1 MQSDDDTPARGQRH
15 DAVGAPEPDSD
26 TARRRAGGPRVSI
39 AMATWQGAR
48 FIDEQLESIAAQ
60 TRPPDQLVVSDDGS
74 TDATCEM
81 VEAFAARAGFEV
93 QLVRNGERGLT
104 TVNFERAVAR
114 CDGDLVFFADQDD
127 VWRPHKLERMVD
139 VFERRPATGGL
150 FCNGSVV
157 DDDRRPL
164 GYDLWQSQGFHR
176 GEQAMVRRGQAAM
189 VFLRHVVAAGNTFA
203 FRGRFKPLLLPF
215 PRLRSV
221 HDAWVA
227 FMVAAVS
234 GFEIL
239 DEDLVEYRLHADNQ
253 FGLALLDVRAQIAK
267 ARLQLSER
275 AFRHA
280 AELFGEAARRLDA
293 HPELPVDPALRR
305 HIDAKVAHSKL
316 RDGLPAGWLA
326 RLGPVLGEA
335 ARGHY
340 GLYGY
345 GWKSL
350 AQDLFL
356 R

>member
-1 MQSDDDTPARGQRH
+1 MHSDDDTPERAQRH
-15 DAVGAPEPDSD
+15 DADGPPGPVRD
-26 TARRRAGGPRVSI
+26 TARPRPGHARVSI

-74 TDATCEM
+74 TDDTCAR
-81 VEAFAARAGFEV
+81 VDAFAREADFEV
-93 QLVRNGERGLT
+93 QLVRNTERGLT

-114 CDGDLVFFADQDD
+114 CHGDLVFFADQDD

-139 VFERRPATGGL
+139 VFERHPATGGL

-157 DDDRRPL
+157 DDDREPL

-203 FRGRFKPLLLPF
+203 FRGRFLPLVLPF

-234 GFEIL
+234 DFEIL

-253 FGLALLDVRAQIAK
+253 FGLALLDLRAQIAK
-267 ARLQLSER
+267 ARLQITER

-280 AELFGEAARRLDA
+280 ALLFGEATRRLAA
-293 HPELPVDPALRR
+293 HPEFPADPTLRR
-305 HIDAKVAHSKL
+305 HIDAKVAHSAL
-316 RDGLPAGWLA
+316 RDGLPDGWLA
-326 RLGPVLGEA
+326 RLGPVVGEA
-335 ARGHY
+335 VRGHY

>member
-1 MQSDDDTPARGQRH
+1 VEG
-15 DAVGAPEPDSD
+15 
-26 TARRRAGGPRVSI
+26 
-39 AMATWQGAR
+39 
-48 FIDEQLESIAAQ
+48 FAQ
-60 TRPPDQLVVSDDGS
+60 KVD
-74 TDATCEM
+74 
-81 VEAFAARAGFEV
+81 FEV
-93 QLVRNGERGLT
+93 QLVRNEERGLT
-104 TVNFERAVAR
+104 TVNFERAIER

-139 VFERRPATGGL
+139 VFDRHPSTGGL

-157 DDDRRPL
+157 DDDRNPL
-164 GYDLWQSQGFHR
+164 GYDLWQSQGFHP
-176 GEQAMVRRGQAAM
+176 GEQRMVHRGDAAM

-203 FRGRFKPLLLPF
+203 FRGRFKPLVLPF

-234 GFEIL
+234 DFEIL

-253 FGLALLDVRAQIAK
+253 FGLALLDLRAQIGK
-267 ARLQLSER
+267 ARLQISER

-280 AELFGEAARRLDA
+280 ADLFGEAARRLDA
-293 HPELPVDPALRR
+293 HPEFSVDPALRR
-305 HIDAKVAHSKL
+305 HIDAKVEHSKL
-316 RDGLPAGWLA
+316 RDELPGGFLA
-326 RLGPVLGEA
+326 RVGPVLREA
-335 ARGHY
+335 LRGHY

-345 GWKSL
+345 GYKSL